1 MSEPFAMSLDE
12 LQPSQLYISEAKL
25 AWVTEQGDAHE
36 PLPVKRLSGRVVLT
50 DGHTRAF
57 ATWQAGRRDI
67 EVYWDPDELDW
78 EAYEICVAWCRAA
91 GIRSVA
97 GLAGRVVPPEEY
109 EVAWLQRCAVMQ
121 QELAQRWTSE

>member
-1 MSEPFAMSLDE
+1 MTEPFVVRLDD

-25 AWVTEQGDAHE
+25 ARVEEKDGAQG
-36 PLPVKRLSGRVVLT
+36 PLPVKQLAGRVVLT

-57 ATWQAGRRDI
+57 AAWQAGRRDI

-121 QELAQRWTSE
+121 QELAQRRTSE